1 MLEAIVVGWRLEAS
15 RSFIQLY
22 FAIIVMFSYAFFV
35 AQHSGSYFKLVLCV
49 ALYAYV
55 FINLKAMT
63 IYNDFKEVLYGSE
76 TMNEFIN
83 TYEAFVKRKD
93 YIKFKSTAR
102 FVFIFA
108 IVEFVFFMITL
119 FS

>member
-1 MLEAIVVGWRLEAS
+1 MLEAIIVGWRLEVS

-22 FAIIVMFSYAFFV
+22 FAILVMFSYAFFV
-35 AQHSGSYFKLVLCV
+35 AQHSGSYFKLILCV
-49 ALYAYV
+49 ALYSYV
-55 FINLKAMT
+55 FIHLKAMT
-63 IYNDFKEVLYGSE
+63 IYNDFKEVLYGSQ
-76 TMNEFIN
+76 TMHEFIN
-83 TYEAFVKRKD
+83 TYEAFTKRKD

-108 IVEFVFFMITL
+108 IVEFFFFMITL